1 MNRKVVLITGS
12 SRGIG
17 RSTAIKYAQNNY
29 NVVINYN
36 NSYDKARELG
46 DYLVSTYGIE
56 VMIVKADVSNEV
68 EVKDMVDKVISKFG
82 KIDVLV
88 NNASIAIDS
97 DFISK
102 DSNSF
107 NEILN
112 TNLVGT
118 FLVSKEVSKYMKDNR
133 SGVIINVSST
143 NGIDSM
149 YVESLE
155 YDASKAGVISL
166 THNLAEYLKPY
177 VRVNCVCPGWVN
189 TDMNKDLD
197 SSYIEEENKRI
208 MLNRFAE
215 PEEIANV
222 IYFLATDEASYINN
236 SVIKVDGGRVN

>member
-1 MNRKVVLITGS
+1 MNRKVVLITGA

-36 NSYDKARELG
+36 NSYDKARDLA

-97 DFISK
+97 DFTCK

-133 SGVIINVSST
+133 SGIIINVSST

-149 YVESLE
+149 YVDSLE

-197 SSYIEEENKRI
+197 NAYIEEENKRI

-236 SVIKVDGGRVN
+236 SIIKVDGGRVN